1 MESVGINVVDKELAA
16 MVEEADTVDN
26 GLIDFPEF
34 ISVLARK
41 TLRIDDSAIDELY
54 KVFNNR
60 ESDIDGTG
68 GGGGGIDAHTLN
80 TMLQD
85 LGETYDEREIE
96 DLIRK
101 GCLYNHSNHGDDD
114 NNPIGATGTTSTARI
129 TKEDFKEMIKSI
141 DINHSKKM
149 KFTRSV
155 KK

>member
-16 MVEEADTVDN
+16 MVEEADTIDN

-34 ISVLARK
+34 VSVLARK

-60 ESDIDGTG
+60 ESDIDGSG
-68 GGGGGIDAHTLN
+68 SGGIDAHTLN
-80 TMLQD
+80 NMLQD

-101 GCLYNHSNHGDDD
+101 GCLYSHSNHGDDD
-114 NNPIGATGTTSTARI
+114 INPMAASGTTSTARI

-141 DINHSKKM
+141 DINHSNKM